1 MVKVLERDEKYPFV
15 LIAGSHM
22 YMNSNTLMRNPGWNA
37 NRCACTLAMNPGDV
51 ESLNFSWHRW

>member
-1 MVKVLERDEKYPFV
+1 MVRVLEGDEKYPFV

-22 YMNSNTLMRNPGWNA
+22 DMNSNTLMRNPAWNV
-37 NRCACTLAMNPGDV
+37 NRFACTLAMNAEDV